1 MLETIARQ
9 PSPSMVAERCV
20 RHGVLTF
27 DIEEWFQVENLRAV
41 FPRAGWD
48 ERPRRAADG
57 TRIVLDLLESHGV
70 RATFFVLG
78 WVAERD
84 PELVR
89 EIAAR
94 GHEVACHGHG
104 HVLPMQLTEQ
114 EFRDDL
120 TRSRQALEDISG
132 TPVIGYRAP
141 SFSISERHLK
151 ILAEYGF
158 RYDSSFHPFALHR
171 RYGRL
176 AHLGARLR
184 PGVYRTDDGL
194 IELALPVERFGAAS
208 FPVSGGGYF
217 RVLPAPLFRRLV
229 ARALVRDGHYVM
241 YLHSWEFDPAQ
252 PRVRGARL
260 AARFRHYHNLVRT
273 LPRMQRLIPLLKDL
287 GTRFVTA
294 SDFVDG
300 VLARPGAAHGR

>member
-1 MLETIARQ
+1 MLQTIAEH
-9 PSPSMVAERCV
+9 PSPSMVAERCA

-41 FPRAGWD
+41 FPRASWD
-48 ERPRRAADG
+48 DRPRRVGDG
-57 TRIVLDLLESHGV
+57 TRVVLDLLESHGV

-78 WVAERD
+78 WVAERE
-84 PELVR
+84 PALVR
-89 EIAAR
+89 DIAER
-94 GHEVACHGHG
+94 GHEVACHGYG
-104 HVLPMQLTEQ
+104 HVLPMQLTER

-120 TRSRQALEDISG
+120 MRSRQALEDITG
-132 TPVIGYRAP
+132 TPVVGYRAP

-151 ILAEYGF
+151 ILAEYFF

-176 AHLGARLR
+176 AQLGARLR
-184 PGVYRTDDGL
+184 AGVYRTDDGL

-217 RVLPAPLFRRLV
+217 RVLPAAVFRRLV

-241 YLHSWEFDPAQ
+241 YLHSWEFDPEQ
-252 PRVRGARL
+252 PRVTGARL
-260 AARFRHYHNLVRT
+260 GARFRHYHNLART
-273 LPRMQRLIPLLKDL
+273 LPRMHRLIPLLKGL
-287 GTRFVTA
+287 ETRFVTA
-294 SDFVDG
+294 GEFVAG
-300 VLARPGAAHGR
+300 LLAPQGAGHGR